1 LGLDV
6 HTVADD
12 EVPADM
18 AALARRRD
26 EARAARDFALADAL
40 RDQIQA
46 QGWVVEDTATGTAIR
61 RS

>member
-12 EVPADM
+12 DVPADM

>member
-1 LGLDV
+1 V

-12 EVPADM
+12 DVPADM

>member
-1 LGLDV
+1 MGLDV

-12 EVPADM
+12 DVPADM
-18 AALARRRD
+18 ADLARRRD

>member
-1 LGLDV
+1 
-6 HTVADD
+6 
-12 EVPADM
+12 M